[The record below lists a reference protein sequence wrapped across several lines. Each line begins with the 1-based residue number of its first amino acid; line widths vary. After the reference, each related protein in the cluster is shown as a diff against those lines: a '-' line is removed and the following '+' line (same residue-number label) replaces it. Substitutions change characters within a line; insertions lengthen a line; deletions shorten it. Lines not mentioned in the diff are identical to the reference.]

1 MSDRTQE
8 FRVGVVALATIVIVM
23 LLVALNTG
31 TSLPFGGTP
40 YVVQIRVD
48 RAPGVGPNTPIRKDG
63 VLIGRVIETSFVPG
77 GGVLVLA
84 NIQPGA
90 PIYQSDRCRVQPSSL
105 FGDAVINFSYDGDG
119 VNPVPIE
126 DGSQIPGE
134 AVSDPIET
142 ITQLQVDIGPAI
154 HSIGEAAEG
163 ITKLAQKLD
172 SFMGVDID
180 PDEVTGLIAEAR
192 LSAEQFRNTMQKVSV
207 VAEGI
212 DEIFDA
218 DETKETMDQL
228 AKDLPQL
235 IADARDTVGRA
246 STTLESLGGVIESA
260 ETNLNNLQGFTKPL
274 GDRGEELAG
283 MLTGS
288 IENLGQAL
296 GDIAEFTA
304 ALSNSQGTIARL
316 VNDPTL
322 YDNLST
328 VIGNTN
334 IVLVQA
340 NDFIKTLRPVAA
352 DARVFMDKIARE
364 PGRLVGGAINR
375 GPGIK

>member
-8 FRVGVVALATIVIVM
+8 FRVGVVALATIVIVI

-31 TSLPFGGTP
+31 TSIPFGGTP

-48 RAPGVGPNTPIRKDG
+48 RAPGVGPNTPVRKDG

-90 PIYQSDRCRVQPSSL
+90 PIYQSDNCRVQPSSL

-119 VNPVPIE
+119 VNPVPLE

-134 AVSDPIET
+134 AVNDPIET

-154 HSIGEAAEG
+154 QSIGKAAEG
-163 ITKLAQKLD
+163 ISQLTDKFDTL
-172 SFMGVDID
+172 MGVDIN
-180 PDEVTGLIAEAR
+180 PDEVNGLLQESRMAVV
-192 LSAEQFRNTMQKVSV
+192 QFQDTMQKVSV

-212 DEIFDA
+212 DEIFEA
-218 DETKETMDQL
+218 EETKQTLDQIS
-228 AKDLPQL
+228 KDLPAL

-246 STTLESLGGVIESA
+246 STTLESLGSVIQSA
-260 ETNLNNLQGFTKPL
+260 ETNLSNLEGFTKPL
-274 GDRGEELAG
+274 GDRGDELAG
-283 MLTGS
+283 MLTSS

-328 VIGNTN
+328 VLGNTN
-334 IVLVQA
+334 IVLTQA
-340 NDFIKTLRPVAA
+340 NDFLKTLRPITA

-364 PGRLVGGAINR
+364 PGRIVGGAINR